1 VSFAFPDA
9 LALKLQLGGDYK
21 TLVVNDRPAGYW
33 RLGDRAGYAQAV
45 LSDACGGFWRLNGN
59 ATDSAPVPH
68 NGTVNG
74 TVTFAQAGPLSDGST
89 AALFDGA
96 TGYVNIADHATQNP
110 GLGSYS
116 YEAWVKRA
124 NTISASEFIVCKAAG
139 AGVASGGGELFMNNL
154 GGFTSRLNTTI
165 AVQSATGFADG
176 AWHHV
181 VVSMDRAA
189 NSGQMYV
196 DGVAS
201 GAAVDLSAA
210 AAINL
215 SGSGLDLLIGKRPTG
230 NFFAGVLANVSIYTY
245 ALSAQQAANLYAL
258 RSSTIATVA
267 AATVA
272 DSSGNGYTGTVARG
286 VTLQQAALQPDAN
299 QAALFDGGLGSSVVA
314 TGAAI
319 TAIDGTARYSFEAWV
334 RTPAAGALPSHFRVF
349 YSFDGMAA
357 TYLALNDGAGY
368 WRILSENWING
379 VQQEVSYGT
388 SLAPAQPN
396 TWYHVV
402 VTYDN
407 AALRLYVNGSLV
419 DTNPIGAGAI
429 TIGPA
434 GLRLGSSQ
442 ALGLGWTGLIDEA
455 AIYGYTLS
463 AAQIAAH
470 YLAGQWTDVTADV
483 TDEDLVLTYGIQSSR
498 PEDRVATTGTLT
510 FGLRNDAANSGAT
523 LGWYSPYNAA
533 RRTGFD
539 FRIRTQLAVAYS
551 GTTYYWTG
559 RLRVIDAVPDRFG
572 DRVTHCVAVDW
583 LDEAARANTQVALQ
597 TNTDG
602 GSAFTALVG
611 CVPNPPAATVAE
623 AGSDSYVYAFD
634 NIWQTVKV
642 LSALA
647 DLARSELGYIYQ
659 RRDTTG
665 AGETIVF
672 ENRHHRS
679 LSSTLRA
686 SLSQVFDDLKVTN
699 AADDIINRVRVRVY
713 PRATLTNQVVAA
725 LSTSA
730 SSPAT
735 LLPGETQTIW
745 LNYTDPVQRA
755 SQIGAKDQI
764 ALAAT
769 TDYTMNA
776 LADGSGADLTAFLS
790 VTAVNFGSSVKLTVK
805 NAGASA
811 GVITKLQQRGTAIY
825 ALNPAEAESVTGTGE
840 TLATI
845 DAPYQSDPTL
855 AKLAADYIAN
865 LYSSALANV
874 QAVRFRANQSPT
886 LLAAALAG
894 EISDLVQLQED
905 VTGLTTAQN
914 FYINAVGLRFGLNGL
929 IDCTWRLAPADT
941 AQYWILGVAGASE
954 LGATTRLGF

>member
-21 TLVVNDRPAGYW
+21 TVVVNDRPQAYW
-33 RLGDRAGYAQAV
+33 RLGDREGYAQAV
-45 LSDACGGFWRLNGN
+45 LSDGPAAYWRLEEASG
-59 ATDSAPVPH
+59 TSAADTTAGAHTLTLPASDITYRVDGALAD
-68 NGTVNG
+68 GTKG
-74 TVTFAQAGPLSDGST
+74 YALSGAQARATLT
-89 AALFDGA
+89 ALAIGTTATIEFWIRPSSGA
-96 TGYVNIADHATQNP
+96 TAYTQVIGTSGGGAGLYVNNSTMKLNLQVGGGGAGD
-110 GLGSYS
+110 
-116 YEAWVKRA
+116 RF
-124 NTISASEFIVCKAAG
+124 NTTALTAGALYHVLISIAAG
-139 AGVASGGGELFMNNL
+139 AATFYVNGVADGTAAGWPGISADSLFN
-154 GGFTSRLNTTI
+154 
-165 AVQSATGFADG
+165 VG
-176 AWHHV
+176 A
-181 VVSMDRAA
+181 
-189 NSGQMYV
+189 G
-196 DGVAS
+196 
-201 GAAVDLSAA
+201 GAALACTLIDEI
-210 AAINL
+210 AIY
-215 SGSGLDLLIGKRPTG
+215 G
-230 NFFAGVLANVSIYTY
+230 Y
-245 ALSAQQAANLYAL
+245 ALSAQQAANHYAL
-258 RSSTIATVA
+258 RTATIATVA
-267 AATVA
+267 TATLA
-272 DSSGNGYTGTVARG
+272 DSSGNGAVLAAGQG
-286 VTLQQAALQPDAN
+286 VIMGQAALQPDA
-299 QAALFDGGLGSSVVA
+299 
-314 TGAAI
+314 GACIAV
-319 TAIDGTARYSFEAWV
+319 DGTANLVTSSGLAAGNFGLADFSLEAWLYQDPPPYV
-334 RTPAAGALPSHFRVF
+334 TDSANSQRIVMGRV
-349 YSFDGMAA
+349 GG
-357 TYLALNDGAGY
+357 TGGNG
-368 WRILSENWING
+368 WRLWYHPNTVILELFKNA
-379 VQQEVSYGT
+379 T
-388 SLAPAQPN
+388 SLWYPLFWTHAVVAAYQ
-396 TWYHVV
+396 TWKHVV
-402 VTYDN
+402 VTVDQ
-407 AALRLYVNGSLV
+407 AGRTASCYVNGVAL
-419 DTNPIGAGAI
+419 GA
-429 TIGPA
+429 
-434 GLRLGSSQ
+434 Q
-442 ALGLGWTGLIDEA
+442 ALDAALLGVPIDA
-455 AIYGYTLS
+455 ATTTAFTLANSTFAPASKWQGRLDEVALYTRALS
-463 AAQIAAH
+463 AAEIAEH
-470 YLAGQWTDVTADV
+470 YLAGQWTDVTADL
-483 TDEDLVLTYGIQSSR
+483 TDEDLVLSYGIQSSR

-539 FRIRTQLAVAYS
+539 FRIRTQLAVTYS

-559 RLRVIDAVPDRFG
+559 RLRVIDAVPDSFG

-602 GSAFTALVG
+602 GTAFAALVA

-634 NIWQTVKV
+634 NIWQNVKV

-713 PRATLTNQVVAA
+713 PRTTITNQVVAA
-725 LSTSA
+725 LSTSP

-735 LLPGETQTIW
+735 ILPGETQTIW
-745 LNYTDPVQRA
+745 LNYTDPVQRS

-769 TDYTMNA
+769 TDYTMNT
-776 LADGSGADLTAFLS
+776 LADGTGTDLTAFLS
-790 VTAVNFGSSVKLTVK
+790 VTAVNFGSSVKLTVT
-805 NAGASA
+805 NAGTSA

-855 AKLAADYIAN
+855 AKLAADYIAG
-865 LYSSALANV
+865 LFSSALANV

-941 AQYWILGVAGASE
+941 AQYWVLGVAGASE
-954 LGATTRLGF
+954 LGTTTRLGF